1 VLGLSVLCGLMAG
14 GGLWLAVTGLRRVD
28 RPDAWGVV
36 VRWQRWWTRVT
47 SYRLAAAIAAGL
59 TVGAVTRWPVAA
71 ILAGLL
77 AWAAPVLLG
86 SGKAEEQHV
95 AKLEAIA
102 SWTEALRGS
111 LRSYAGIEQ
120 AIRDTASLAKPP
132 IARQVAGLAGAL
144 SAGVR
149 LPEALE
155 AFKSDVDHHAADLVA
170 TSLRRAAASHAGNLA
185 SQLGWLAQ
193 AVRDRVAAVQRVET
207 ARTETKTS
215 ARLVIIIVV
224 TVGVG
229 LWLFNRPLLEPYNSP
244 AGQVVLAVVA
254 GIWVTAAVWLQR
266 LTRIPEPARVLADEP
281 PPAGARGLR

>member
-1 VLGLSVLCGLMAG
+1 MLGVSVLCGLMVG
-14 GGLWLAVTGLRRVD
+14 GGLWLAATGLRRVE
-28 RPDAWGVV
+28 RPDTPGVAAWW
-36 VRWQRWWTRVT
+36 RQRWTRAT
-47 SYRLAAAIAAGL
+47 GYRLAAVVVVGF

-71 ILAGLL
+71 VLAGLL
-77 AWAAPVLLG
+77 AWAAPVLFG
-86 SGKAEEQHV
+86 SGKAEEQQV

-132 IARQVAGLAGAL
+132 IATQVAGLSGAL

-229 LWLFNRPLLEPYNSP
+229 LWVLNRPLLEPYNSP

-254 GIWVTAAVWLQR
+254 GIWVAAAVWLQR
-266 LTRIPEPARVLADEP
+266 LTRIPEPARVLADQP
-281 PPAGARGLR
+281 PRTGARGPR